1 MSQAASTSHEKD
13 VLRVLARVTK
23 SQQKYPH
30 DIPAVVNIK
39 SSTTFLRHKASTLST
54 ELHHCV
60 RWGDKARQD
69 ILEKRLRRIHRDL
82 MVLRGRSNEAT
93 AGATQV
99 LLAPI
104 TKTKTP
110 AHDKGGQWLVSM
122 CKTNKKR
129 IERNRMARLQE
140 GTRNANRTLSPL
152 LLRRP
157 PQRLQRPQS
166 AQRLLSDQR
175 RTINSEKNTIRN
187 RNRNRN
193 RPQSATNANAS
204 RLVVNTGN
212 TKAFVRLQQDSAT
225 VLEKLLAQ
233 LKHARNDGL
242 HLSGGN
248 LLCDPAEGDLVRKL
262 SKMYQ
267 HLYEGVNGKL
277 DIMLER

>member
-122 CKTNKKR
+122 CKTR
-129 IERNRMARLQE
+129 TITWYRLLPPICFVVPN
-140 GTRNANRTLSPL
+140 GIGITIIVSNTRWC
-152 LLRRP
+152 RP
-157 PQRLQRPQS
+157 PPVCIP
-166 AQRLLSDQR
+166 
-175 RTINSEKNTIRN
+175 T
-187 RNRNRN
+187 
-193 RPQSATNANAS
+193 
-204 RLVVNTGN
+204 
-212 TKAFVRLQQDSAT
+212 F
-225 VLEKLLAQ
+225 
-233 LKHARNDGL
+233 
-242 HLSGGN
+242 
-248 LLCDPAEGDLVRKL
+248 
-262 SKMYQ
+262 
-267 HLYEGVNGKL
+267 
-277 DIMLER
+277 